1 MRVTF
6 IQQYKYNNIKYN
18 FTAVKKSTLL
28 IIIFFAGLYLD
39 ASEDRCSLFQEN
51 WKSEKEAVKYIENTT
66 FLSSESLTPNENS
79 WVTSVRF
86 YTCNEESGYLII
98 KSINKTFVHQEVP
111 MDIWNAL
118 KKTRTTGGY
127 YNFYI
132 KNNYKLEKKGA
143 KSVVL

>member
-51 WKSEKEAVKYIENTT
+51 WKSE
-66 FLSSESLTPNENS
+66 
-79 WVTSVRF
+79 
-86 YTCNEESGYLII
+86 
-98 KSINKTFVHQEVP
+98 
-111 MDIWNAL
+111 
-118 KKTRTTGGY
+118 
-127 YNFYI
+127 
-132 KNNYKLEKKGA
+132 
-143 KSVVL
+143 